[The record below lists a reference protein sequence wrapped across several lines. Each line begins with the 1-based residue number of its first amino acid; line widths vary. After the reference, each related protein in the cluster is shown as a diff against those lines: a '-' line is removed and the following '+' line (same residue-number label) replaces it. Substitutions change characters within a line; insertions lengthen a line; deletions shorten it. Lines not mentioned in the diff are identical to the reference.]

1 MTEFAREVI
10 AANIEDELKR
20 SYLDYSMS
28 VIVGRALPDVKD
40 GLKPVHRRVLYAMHE
55 AGHHWNRPHVKSARV
70 VGDVMGK
77 YHPHGDSA
85 IYDTLVRMAQPF
97 SLRYPLIDGQGNFG
111 SVDGDSPAAM
121 RYTESRLS
129 RIAGELLADID
140 MDTVDFVPNYDGK
153 EREPAVLPSRLP
165 NLLVNG
171 ATGIAVGMATNIPPH
186 NLTEVVNACVA
197 LIDDPAIDLD
207 GLMAHL
213 PGPDFPTAASING
226 AAGIREAYATGR
238 GKIYLR
244 ARVEIEEDKK
254 TGKASLVIVELPYQ
268 VNKAHLLEKI
278 AELVKEKRIEG
289 ITEIRDESDK
299 DGMRAVIELRRGEVP
314 EVVLNHLYQQ
324 TQLQSVFGINMVAL
338 VDGQPRQLTLRE
350 VLDAFIR
357 HRREVVSR
365 RSLFALRKARERLH
379 ILEGLAVALA
389 NIERVIALIRGS
401 QTTEEAR
408 GKLTAEG
415 FAPGF
420 VGEMLVRALA
430 ADAQRPTETG
440 RGLIDGAYYLSDRQ
454 AQAIL
459 DMRLQRL
466 TGLERDKIVDEYG
479 ELVAQIIDLLDIL
492 GSEARLLSEI
502 RRELLE
508 IRDQYGDARRT
519 EIVANRL
526 DLTSEDLIAEQDLV
540 VTFSHQGYVK
550 AQPVS
555 EYRAQHRGGRG
566 RSAARVKEEDFIERV
581 FVASS
586 HDTLLCFS
594 SAGKVYWL
602 KVYELPLAGSGS
614 RGRPIVNLLPLAEG
628 ERVSAV
634 LAVREFAADRYVL
647 FATRRGLVKKTALAD
662 YSRPRSAGII
672 ALDILDGDAL
682 VDVALTSGH
691 DHVLLFTD
699 DGKVLRFD
707 ERDVRVMGRD
717 ARGVRGMSV
726 RDDQAVIGLVVAQEG
741 GDILTVTANG
751 YGKRTPLSDYPLRGR
766 GGMGVISIQTTP
778 RNGPV
783 VGAVQVSD
791 DAEVML
797 ITNAGTAIRT
807 KVASISRLG
816 RNTQG
821 VKLMGVGEGEQLA
834 GLAVVAP
841 EETQDGDDAQPPADG
856 AEATTPGDAAADGR
870 DGAEAPADDADQ
882 DSAQD

>member
-55 AGHHWNRPHVKSARV
+55 SSHHWNRAHVKSARV
-70 VGDVMGK
+70 VGEVMGK

-85 IYDTLVRMAQPF
+85 IYDTLVRMAQAF

-129 RIAGELLADID
+129 RIASELLADID

-153 EREPAVLPSRLP
+153 ESEPAVLPSRLP

-171 ATGIAVGMATNIPPH
+171 STGIAVGMATNIPPH
-186 NLTEVVNACVA
+186 NLVEVVNACVA
-197 LIDDPAIDLD
+197 MIDDPQIDLD

-238 GKIYLR
+238 GKIYMR

-254 TGKASLVIVELPYQ
+254 TGKASLVIFELPYQ
-268 VNKAHLLEKI
+268 VNKAHLLEKV

-314 EVVLNHLYQQ
+314 EVVLNHLYQH
-324 TQLQSVFGINMVAL
+324 TQLQAVFGINMVAL
-338 VDGQPRQLTLRE
+338 VDGQPRQLTLHE
-350 VLDAFIR
+350 VLEAFIR

-365 RSLFALRKARERLH
+365 RTLFALRKARDRLH

-408 GKLTAEG
+408 AKLTAEG

-420 VGEMLVRALA
+420 VGEMLSRALGV
-430 ADAQRPTETG
+430 DAQRPTETG

-454 AQAIL
+454 VQAIL

-479 ELVAQIIDLLDIL
+479 ELTVQIADLLDIL
-492 GSEARLLSEI
+492 GSDTRLLAEI

-508 IRDQYGDARRT
+508 IRDQYGDKRRT
-519 EIVANRL
+519 TIMVDRL
-526 DLTSEDLIAEQDLV
+526 DLTSEDLIAQQDLV
-540 VTFSHQGYVK
+540 VTFSHQGYCK
-550 AQPVS
+550 SQRVS
-555 EYRAQHRGGRG
+555 EYRSQHRGGRG
-566 RSAARVKEEDFIERV
+566 RSAARVKEEDFIERL
-581 FVASS
+581 FVANS

-594 SAGKVYWL
+594 NAGKVYWL

-614 RGRPIVNLLPLAEG
+614 RGRPIVNLLPLGEG
-628 ERVSAV
+628 ERISAV
-634 LAVREFAADRYVL
+634 LPVREFDAERFVV
-647 FATRRGLVKKTALAD
+647 FASRRGLVKKTALAN

-672 ALDILDGDAL
+672 ALDIVDGDAL
-682 VDVALTSGH
+682 VAVALTGGS

-707 ERDVRVMGRD
+707 ERDVRPMGRD
-717 ARGVRGMSV
+717 ARGVRGMRLSDKQSLIGMV
-726 RDDQAVIGLVVAQEG
+726 VGQAE

-751 YGKRTPLSDYPLRGR
+751 YGKRTPLADYPVRGR
-766 GGMGVISIQTTP
+766 GGMGVISIQTSA

-783 VGAVQVSD
+783 VGAVQVVES
-791 DAEVML
+791 EQVML
-797 ITNAGTAIRT
+797 VTNAGTAIRT
-807 KVASISRLG
+807 TVASISLLG

-821 VKLMGVGEGEQLA
+821 VKLMGVGEGELLA

-841 EETQDGDDAQPPADG
+841 EDAEVEDELIDGDVDTGADPAVADSG
-856 AEATTPGDAAADGR
+856 DSTELPGDT
-870 DGAEAPADDADQ
+870 EADDVSPDA
-882 DSAQD
+882 